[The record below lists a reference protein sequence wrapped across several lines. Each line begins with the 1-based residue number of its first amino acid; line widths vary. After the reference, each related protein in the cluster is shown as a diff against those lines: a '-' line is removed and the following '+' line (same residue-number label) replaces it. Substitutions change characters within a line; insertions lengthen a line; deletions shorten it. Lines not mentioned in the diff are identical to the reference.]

1 MTSRVGWPVL
11 ASWLLSLAV
20 ACGPAPR
27 PAQLPVAAPAQGPEP
42 AERDRAER
50 RATRARAMAAYS
62 QKDWTRCAA
71 LFAKARD
78 GYGAASCYAL
88 AGQIE
93 PAFAELARAI
103 DDGLR
108 DRDLEH
114 DSDLDP
120 LHADPRWPRELAHF
134 AAAAAQHDKALNP
147 ELIQIHHD
155 DQADRVASAY
165 EKIDWAKV
173 APRDEARRK
182 RVDEILAAG
191 GARAADDYY
200 HAAMVYQHGNSPAEI
215 QRAHDLAVKA
225 VELDPDHDA
234 AKWLA
239 AAAEDRKLMYE
250 HKAQKW
256 GTQYKKVDG
265 SWIVWPVDPAI
276 TDEQR
281 AGWNVQPLAAAE
293 AFVAKMNARLHDS
306 TPAK

>member
-1 MTSRVGWPVL
+1 
-11 ASWLLSLAV
+11 
-20 ACGPAPR
+20 
-27 PAQLPVAAPAQGPEP
+27 VAAPAIAPDP
-42 AERDRAER
+42 AAHERAAR
-50 RATRARAMAAYS
+50 RATRAQAKAAYRA
-62 QKDWTRCAA
+62 KDWPRCAA
-71 LFAKARD
+71 LFAQAHD
-78 GYGAASCYAL
+78 GYGAASCHAQ
-88 AGQIE
+88 AGQID

-103 DDGLR
+103 DGGHVDP
-108 DRDLEH
+108 DLER
-114 DSDLDP
+114 DGDLEP
-120 LHADPRWPRELAHF
+120 LHGDPRWPRELAHL
-134 AAAAAQHDKALNP
+134 AAVAAEHAKTLNA

-155 DQADRVASAY
+155 DQADRASSY

-173 APRDEARRK
+173 TPRDEARRK

-200 HAAMVYQHGNSPAEI
+200 HAAMVYQHGNAPAEI
-215 QRAHDLAVKA
+215 QRAHDLAVQA

-256 GTQYKKVDG
+256 GTQYKKIDG

-281 AGWNVQPLAAAE
+281 AEWEVQPLAAAE
-293 AFVAKMNARLHDS
+293 AFVAKMNARLHA
-306 TPAK
+306 TPPAK